1 MEFLNKL
8 DDLIIEF
15 VQGSPGQLQE
25 MYHTGTPELV
35 FLVPAW
41 IIKCIEVGGHG
52 FSMETKITVRGV
64 RLLPNYEDSLVLYP
78 PEYGLYKDN
87 RYIRKVSLIGGYN
100 PTDRKLIVS
109 MKSLLKLALPEN
121 PLDSSFLP

>member
-1 MEFLNKL
+1 MQFLNKL

-15 VQGSPGQLQE
+15 VQGSPAQLQE
-25 MYHTGTPELV
+25 MYYTGPAKLI
-35 FLVPAW
+35 FLVPVW
-41 IIKCIEVGGHG
+41 MLKCIEVEGHG
-52 FSMETKITVRGV
+52 FSMETKITGGV
-64 RLLPNYEDSLVLYP
+64 RLFPNYEDSLVLYP

-100 PTDRKLIVS
+100 PTDSKLIVS
-109 MKSLLKLALPEN
+109 MKSLLELALPEN